1 MALRKY
7 SLTNLGNSVSTHL
20 ATTLV
25 GEGYLIYW
33 KPTDTL
39 QVGTSA
45 YPNYFAQQETIL
57 RDPGVAAALSSARGI
72 VSFLNQDFSF
82 PEFPV
87 RPTSDG
93 TVAAPEDA
101 PVPLLSVQVEHGA
114 NGDYRELGSRVRWRH
129 ADLTILGYARTFEEQ
144 LYLVNALRTAFDEG
158 LFLTIRDHDAGT
170 RAVVDDVE
178 IVEAEVQSDTFPLK
192 PDALVYEVSLS
203 ARLRYEA

>member
-1 MALRKY
+1 MGLAQY
-7 SLTNLGNSVSTHL
+7 SLTNLGNSVSVYL
-20 ATTLV
+20 ASTLV
-25 GEGYLIYW
+25 GSGYLIYW

-45 YPNYFAQQETIL
+45 YPNYFEQQETIL
-57 RDPGVAAALSSARGI
+57 ATPAVAAAFTAARGI

-93 TVAAPEDA
+93 TVAAPEEA
-101 PVPLLSVQVEHGA
+101 PVPLLSVQIEHGP
-114 NGDYRELGSRVRWRH
+114 NGTYREIGSRLRWRN
-129 ADLTILGYARTFEEQ
+129 ADLLVLGYARTFEEQ
-144 LYLVNALRTAFDEG
+144 LYLANVLRTAFDEG

-170 RAVVDDVE
+170 RAVINDVE
-178 IVEAEVQSDTFPLK
+178 IVEAEVRTDTFPLK
-192 PDALVYEVSLS
+192 PDAMVYEVSLS